1 MNFFI
6 TGSAGFIGY
15 HVAKTL
21 LQAGHSIVGFDNFME
36 LKDLN
41 TKFKSKKILIP
52 NIFSSNNINLID
64 PRKWY
69 K

>member
-21 LQAGHSIVGFDNFME
+21 LESGHTIVGFDNFNDYYSPD
-36 LKDLN
+36 LKERRN
-41 TKFKSKKILIP
+41 EQ
-52 NIFSSNNINLID
+52 
-64 PRKWY
+64 
-69 K
+69 

>member
-21 LQAGHSIVGFDNFME
+21 LQAGHSIVGFDNFNDYYSPD
-36 LKDLN
+36 LKAFTDW
-41 TKFKSKKILIP
+41 FKSKKKCD
-52 NIFSSNNINLID
+52 IFD
-64 PRKWY
+64 
-69 K
+69 